1 MHILLVHNDYARFS
15 GEENAVEDIAKLLEA
30 HGHRL
35 SWLRRTSSEIGD
47 STVNKIQALF
57 SGIYSF
63 DARKEMSRI
72 LDGEQ
77 IDLIQVQNLYPFISP
92 SVLPEC
98 RKRGI
103 PVVMRCPNYRLFC
116 PNGLHLTHGKVCD
129 RCLGG
134 KEWNCV
140 LQNCEENILKS
151 TGYAVRNA
159 TARITGMIRNNVTTF
174 VVLSEFQKQ
183 RFINGGIPSDR
194 IGILP
199 NIAPLVQIPDN
210 ADVGETVSFVGR
222 VSKEKGIDEFL
233 AASRRLDQLLF
244 TIVGST
250 EGMPCIRSEA
260 SSNVS
265 IPGFLT
271 GSALDDLFNTSR
283 ILVFPSKW
291 FEGFPNVIAKAM
303 AHRKPVIA
311 GRIGA
316 IPEIVEDGVT
326 GLLFEPGNATDLA
339 EKIEYLWNQPDLCRK
354 MGQAGLEKARREYS
368 QENFYQRLINIY
380 ENARSITGAIT

>member
-15 GEENAVEDIAKLLEA
+15 GEENAVENIAKLLEA

-35 SWLRRTSSEIGD
+35 SWLRRTSSKIGD

-72 LDGEQ
+72 LNGEQ

-140 LQNCEENILKS
+140 LQNCEGNILKS
-151 TGYAVRNA
+151 TGYAARNA

-174 VVLSEFQKQ
+174 VVLSKFQKQ

-233 AASRRLDQLLF
+233 AASRRLDHLLF

-311 GRIGA
+311 ARIGA

>member
-233 AASRRLDQLLF
+233 AASRRLDHLLF

-311 GRIGA
+311 ARIGA

>member
-15 GEENAVEDIAKLLEA
+15 GEENAVENIAKLLEA

-35 SWLRRTSSEIGD
+35 SWLRRTSSKIGD

-72 LDGEQ
+72 LNGEQ

-174 VVLSEFQKQ
+174 VVLSKFQKQ

-233 AASRRLDQLLF
+233 AASRRLDHLLF

-311 GRIGA
+311 ARIGA

>member
-35 SWLRRTSSEIGD
+35 SWLRRTSSKIGD

-72 LDGEQ
+72 LNGEQ

-116 PNGLHLTHGKVCD
+116 PNGLHLTHGKVCE

-174 VVLSEFQKQ
+174 VVLSKFQKQ

-233 AASRRLDQLLF
+233 AASRKLDQLQF
-244 TIVGST
+244 SVVGST

-271 GSALDDLFNTSR
+271 GAALDDLFNTSR
-283 ILVFPSKW
+283 ILVFPSIW

-339 EKIEYLWNQPDLCRK
+339 EKIEFLWNQPDLCQK

-368 QENFYQRLINIY
+368 QEHFYQRLINIY
-380 ENARSITGAIT
+380 ENARSIAGAIR